1 MTKYQVDSGVAVP
14 RALKGSKY
22 PWAEME
28 VGDSF
33 FVPNGTGRGGR
44 DTGNNA
50 CVSGRAWLRRNGLS
64 KTFNFAQRKTV
75 ESGVK
80 GARIW
85 LMKKEND

>member
-1 MTKYQVDSGVAVP
+1 MPKYQVDSGMPVP
-14 RALKGSKY
+14 RALKGNKY

-28 VGDSF
+28 EGDSF
-33 FVPNGTGRGGR
+33 FVPSGKGLGGR

-50 CVSGRAWLRRNGLS
+50 CVSGRAWLRRNGIKHL
-64 KTFNFAQRKTV
+64 NFAQRKTI

-85 LMKKEND
+85 LVKKEND